1 MDSQLHSQAS
11 LVSCTDRMKAFFKS
25 GLLEIELYLHSMDD
39 FARLTKINFANVFT
53 QCVKSPNATS
63 LLKDFRVELGKK
75 YLASYHS
82 NDSYKMTGRNKL
94 ELILSDLYE
103 LTQALVNKA
112 ADDTML
118 NRVFELATSRNHHRN
133 STQHLIGSSQGENIF
148 NTFLEKIVNN
158 SNTNKRKCNDF
169 EILPEPKDVFGQ
181 SSVVIPNLFN
191 RSSQAFTKSSSG
203 VNHQVIL
210 TDVTT
215 PLTYSEAL
223 VGGSE

>member
-1 MDSQLHSQAS
+1 
-11 LVSCTDRMKAFFKS
+11 
-25 GLLEIELYLHSMDD
+25 MDD

-103 LTQALVNKA
+103 LTQGLVYKA

-118 NRVFELATSRNHHRN
+118 NRVFELATGRNHPRN

-148 NTFLEKIVNN
+148 NGLKVVLLTGKYLETLLVLRTH
-158 SNTNKRKCNDF
+158 SNIESFNATIKRGFTGKRKLKMKSALK
-169 EILPEPKDVFGQ
+169 EI
-181 SSVVIPNLFN
+181 N
-191 RSSQAFTKSSSG
+191 
-203 VNHQVIL
+203 
-210 TDVTT
+210 
-215 PLTYSEAL
+215 
-223 VGGSE
+223 